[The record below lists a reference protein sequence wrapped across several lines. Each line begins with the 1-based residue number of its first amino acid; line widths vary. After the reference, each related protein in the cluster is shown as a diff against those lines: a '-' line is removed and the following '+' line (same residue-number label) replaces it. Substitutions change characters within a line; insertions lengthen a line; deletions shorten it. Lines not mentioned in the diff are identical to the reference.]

1 MTLYEINQQIL
12 NAIEYGCDPETGE
25 IIDAAALDALE
36 MAKEEKTENIILLI
50 KDLTAENKAI
60 SEEEQAL
67 AKRRRAGENRVEWLK
82 NYLMA
87 SLDGEKFK
95 TPRCSASYRKTAS
108 VSIIDESAIPSE
120 YIRTKTE
127 PNKMA
132 IKDALKAGET
142 IPGAT
147 LEDRV
152 SLIIK

>member
-1 MTLYEINQQIL
+1 MTLFEINQQII
-12 NAIEYGCDPETGE
+12 NAIEFGCDPETGE

>member
-25 IIDAAALDALE
+25 IISASALDALE

-60 SEEEQAL
+60 SEEEQAF

-87 SLDGEKFK
+87 SLGGEKFK
-95 TPRCSASYRKTAS
+95 TPRCSASYRKTAA
-108 VSIIDESAIPSE
+108 VTIVDEGAIPPE

>member
-1 MTLYEINQQIL
+1 MTLYEIDRQIL
-12 NAIEYGCDPETGE
+12 NAIEFGCDPETGE

-87 SLDGEKFK
+87 SLEGEKFK
-95 TPRCSASYRKTAS
+95 TPRCSASYRKTAV

>member
-1 MTLYEINQQIL
+1 MTLFEINQQII
-12 NAIEYGCDPETGE
+12 NAIEFGCDPETGE

-87 SLDGEKFK
+87 SLEGEKFK

>member
-1 MTLYEINQQIL
+1 MTLFEINQQII
-12 NAIEYGCDPETGE
+12 NAIEFGCDPETGE

-142 IPGAT
+142 VPGAT

>member
-67 AKRRRAGENRVEWLK
+67 AKRRRTGENRVEWLK

-87 SLDGEKFK
+87 SLEGEKFK
-95 TPRCSASYRKTAS
+95 TPRCSASYRKTAA

>member
-1 MTLYEINQQIL
+1 MTLYEIDRQIL

-87 SLDGEKFK
+87 SLEGEKFK

-142 IPGAT
+142 VPGAT

>member
-1 MTLYEINQQIL
+1 MTLYEIDRQIL

-95 TPRCSASYRKTAS
+95 TPRCSASYRKTAA

>member
-1 MTLYEINQQIL
+1 MTLYEIDRQIL

-82 NYLMA
+82 NYLTA
-87 SLDGEKFK
+87 SLEGEKFK

-142 IPGAT
+142 VPGAT

>member
-1 MTLYEINQQIL
+1 MTLYEIDRQIL

-87 SLDGEKFK
+87 SLEGEKFK